1 METHYKAIHAY
12 DTKVRMSDSEQYF
25 YEFFVK
31 GKKEVIKEIFFITD
45 RDEKTIEALDALC
58 EIAVNKT
65 IDEILNLNIS
75 DIFKD
80 EGINEGLTI
89 AFSTLLEAVQSYSI
103 LLLREI
109 HTTTLNDS
117 ELKQTPGD
125 RRTIMVVSGKG
136 GVGKSTVSLNIAVTL
151 AKKGYKVGLVDVDI
165 HGPSIPVMLNLPSVE
180 VLKGENG
187 IIPIILPDVYNLKVM
202 SLGFMLEKADSPV
215 VWRGPL
221 KNQMIEQFL
230 NDVDWGDIDYLIVDN
245 PPGTGDEPLSTAQQL
260 KGKGEALVVTTPQ
273 QVSTA
278 DVSRSINFCHSLS
291 LPIVGLIENMSG
303 FVCPHC
309 NTTTHIFRS
318 GGGEKLSK
326 YYKVP
331 LLGSIPLESNVG
343 ISGDIG
349 IPYVQRFEHSA
360 IAKSYDDICEKIV
373 NTRSKKV

>member
-1 METHYKAIHAY
+1 MSNHYKAMHTY
-12 DTKVRMSDSEQYF
+12 DAKVRMSDSEEYF

-31 GKKEVIKEIFFITD
+31 GEKEIIKEISFVTD
-45 RDEKTIEALDALC
+45 RDEECVKKLDSLASFC
-58 EIAVNKT
+58 ESKSVENL
-65 IDEILNLNIS
+65 LNLSEKEIFEEGAIS
-75 DIFKD
+75 
-80 EGINEGLTI
+80 EATTV
-89 AFSTLLEAVQSYSI
+89 AFSALKEAVQSYSI
-103 LLLREI
+103 LLEK
-109 HTTTLNDS
+109 TTFITGLNDQ
-117 ELKQTPGD
+117 ELKQTPGE

-165 HGPSIPVMLNLPSVE
+165 HGPSIPVMLNLPKVE

-202 SLGFMLEKADSPV
+202 SLGFMLEKPDDPV

-260 KGKGEALVVTTPQ
+260 KGKGEALLVTTPQ

-278 DVSRSINFCHSLS
+278 DVSRSINFCHRLDLS
-291 LPIVGLIENMSG
+291 IVGLVENMSG
-303 FVCPHC
+303 FVCPTCH
-309 NTTTHIFRS
+309 TTTHIFRS

-326 YYKVP
+326 YYHVP
-331 LLGSIPLESNVG
+331 LLGSIPLDANVG
-343 ISGDIG
+343 ISGDVG
-349 IPYVQRFEHSA
+349 IPYVQRFDNSPIE
-360 IAKSYDDICEKIV
+360 KSYDDICDKII
-373 NTRSKKV
+373 NSRSKKV